1 MPFRKHGW
9 MRPFQRRTST
19 PKRRCCISCAFRHGG
34 RVERAKKIVKL
45 RRLGLS
51 AHFPEPESDDK
62 LWHVCEEGVL
72 MPSPCLAFCPYL
84 PMEEPIEFGDWEL
97 GPACRVRRTLGG
109 SGFQDTSQGVPC
121 KVC

>member
-51 AHFPEPESDDK
+51 LTFPN
-62 LWHVCEEGVL
+62 
-72 MPSPCLAFCPYL
+72 PSPTTSCGMSAKKEFSCLPR
-84 PMEEPIEFGDWEL
+84 G
-97 GPACRVRRTLGG
+97 
-109 SGFQDTSQGVPC
+109 
-121 KVC
+121 

>member
-51 AHFPEPESDDK
+51 LTFPN
-62 LWHVCEEGVL
+62 
-72 MPSPCLAFCPYL
+72 PSPTTSCGMLRRRSSHAIPVFSVL
-84 PMEEPIEFGDWEL
+84 PLPGY
-97 GPACRVRRTLGG
+97 G
-109 SGFQDTSQGVPC
+109 
-121 KVC
+121 